1 MPNISLRNLERALSK
16 LSSKT
21 PPSNIMTNS
30 PQMCGDID
38 IRIASDGTWFYMG
51 SPFTRQRLVKLFAS
65 VLTRDE
71 VGDYWLVTPAEMC
84 RIKVDDAPFTAV
96 ELKVQGSGRQQELK
110 FRTNIDNYV
119 IAGSKRPIRV
129 PVNELT
135 GEPRPYV
142 KVDDELEALIV
153 RSVFYE
159 LVELAEPQELNGE
172 RVLGVWSKEIFFP
185 IGSANNG

>member
-1 MPNISLRNLERALSK
+1 MPNISLGNLERALSK
-16 LSSKT
+16 RNSKT
-21 PPSNIMTNS
+21 PPPNIMTDS
-30 PQMCGDID
+30 RQMCGDID

-65 VLTRDE
+65 VLRRDE

-96 ELKVQGSGRQQELK
+96 ELKVQGSGRHQELK

>member
-1 MPNISLRNLERALSK
+1 
-16 LSSKT
+16 
-21 PPSNIMTNS
+21 
-30 PQMCGDID
+30 
-38 IRIASDGTWFYMG
+38 MG

-96 ELKVQGSGRQQELK
+96 ELKVQGSGRHQELK

>member
-1 MPNISLRNLERALSK
+1 MPNISLGSLERALSK
-16 LSSKT
+16 RNSKT
-21 PPSNIMTNS
+21 PPSNIMTDS

-38 IRIASDGTWFYMG
+38 IRITSDGTWFYMG

-65 VLTRDE
+65 VLRRDE

-96 ELKVQGSGRQQELK
+96 ELKVQGSGHQQELK

-129 PVNELT
+129 PVNERT

-142 KVDDELEALIV
+142 KVNDELEALIV

-172 RVLGVWSKEIFFP
+172 RVLGVWSKETFFP